1 VAYPTLQASD
11 MALAAETARKT
22 AFFSMVVDS
31 RAHLEALAAA
41 GREAGINIGV
51 CLDID
56 LSYRPAGGRV
66 HLGVRRSPIRTESEA
81 VALAAHAAALDGVA
95 VNAAMGYEAQIAG
108 VGDAI
113 PGQGGK
119 NRILRGVKRL
129 SVRELTRRRQAVVGR
144 LKSKGHDIQ
153 VVNGGGSGSLVS
165 TGADPSVTE
174 VTAGSAFYAPGLFH
188 HFQEVLFQPSAFFAL
203 QVVRRP
209 AHGIVTCL

>member
-1 VAYPTLQASD
+1 
-11 MALAAETARKT
+11 
-22 AFFSMVVDS
+22 
-31 RAHLEALAAA
+31 
-41 GREAGINIGV
+41 
-51 CLDID
+51 
-56 LSYRPAGGRV
+56 
-66 HLGVRRSPIRTESEA
+66 
-81 VALAAHAAALDGVA
+81 
-95 VNAAMGYEAQIAG
+95 IAG

-113 PGQGGK
+113 PGQGVK
-119 NRILRGVKRL
+119 NRILRGIKRL

-165 TGADPSVTE
+165 TGTDPSVTE

-209 AHGIVTCL
+209 ADGIVTCLGGGYVASGEAGPNKLPVPVLPPGLSYIGMEGAGEVQTPLKAPSGMVSLFPGDPVFFQHAKAGELCERFNALYLVRDRQIVDRVHTYRGEGHAFL